1 MVWIENPTNPLM
13 TVFDVKAISKICKQ
27 HPDILLV
34 LDNTFLT
41 AYFQKSLPWGVDIV
55 LYSLTK
61 YMNGHSDVVMGATV
75 TNSDELQARLKFLQN
90 CELRKQDLPLIIR
103 VHLII
108 YKNCFKKRK

>member
-90 CELRKQDLPLIIR
+90 CELRK
-103 VHLII
+103 
-108 YKNCFKKRK
+108 